1 MKNTTRPAWQI
12 LVVAL
17 WINVSE
23 TVRWVLFAKPRL
35 DAHLQGMGLTLPSTP
50 ANNLLWMLWGAMMA
64 VLVVVL
70 ARKLRLVHT
79 AVLSWLV
86 TYVMTWIVLWNFAC
100 LPLDLL
106 WVAVPWTLLHSFV
119 AALIAK
125 RLQGGSAAA

>member
-1 MKNTTRPAWQI
+1 MTRTSRSVRQI

-17 WINVSE
+17 WINLSE
-23 TVRWVLFAKPRL
+23 TVRRLLFAKPSV
-35 DAHLQGMGLTLPSTP
+35 DAHFQAMGLTLPNQP
-50 ANNLLWMLWGAMMA
+50 ANNLLWMLWGAMLA

-70 ARKLRLVHT
+70 AEKLSLAHT
-79 AVLSWLV
+79 AVLSWVV

-125 RLQGGSAAA
+125 KLQGGGARE